1 MLYGASGYTGRL
13 IAEEAVRRGHRPV
26 LAGRSREKLA
36 PLAEQLGLELAVVG
50 LDDIR
55 GLVAT
60 LEGLPLVLH
69 AAGPFVRT
77 SEPMIQACLAAGA
90 HYLDITGEIPVF
102 ENSFQHDAEARA
114 RGITLMSGVGFD
126 VVPTDCLA
134 RYVAERVPGA
144 HELDIAIAAI
154 GQASAGTAKSALEQ
168 LPSGGRVRRGG
179 ALQPWPMGKGLRR
192 VRFSDVERTVAPIPW
207 GDLVTAWHTT
217 GIPNITTYMALP
229 RAAAR
234 AIRFTYPLLK
244 HVLSV
249 DAVRH
254 GAERLIESRV
264 HGPDQ
269 AARTENRSH
278 LWAEARAA
286 DGRRAQAWLDLPES
300 YAFTAV
306 AAVRAVEEVLAQK
319 PQGALTPARAFGADF
334 VLSIPGCQRQ
344 DVLP

>member
-36 PLAEQLGLELAVVG
+36 PVAEPLGLEVAVVG
-50 LDDIR
+50 LEDVR
-55 GLVAT
+55 GLVSA
-60 LEGLPLVLH
+60 LQGLPLVLH

-102 ENSFQHDAEARA
+102 ENTFHHDAEARA

-134 RYVAERVPGA
+134 RFVAERVPGA
-144 HELDIAIAAI
+144 HELDIAIAAL

-179 ALQPWPMGKGLRR
+179 ALQPWPMGKGARR
-192 VRFSDVERTVAPIPW
+192 VRFSDAERTVVPIPW

-217 GIPNITTYMALP
+217 GIPNITTSMALP
-229 RAAAR
+229 RSAAR
-234 AIRFTYPLLK
+234 LLRVAYPLLK
-244 HVLSV
+244 RLMTV

-264 HGPDQ
+264 QGPD
-269 AARTENRSH
+269 ATARSETRSY

-286 DGRRAQAWLDLPES
+286 DGRRCQAWLDVPEG

-306 AAVRAVEEVLAQK
+306 SAVRAVEEVLAQK
-319 PQGALTPARAFGADF
+319 PLGAQTPARAFGADF

-344 DVLP
+344 EVP